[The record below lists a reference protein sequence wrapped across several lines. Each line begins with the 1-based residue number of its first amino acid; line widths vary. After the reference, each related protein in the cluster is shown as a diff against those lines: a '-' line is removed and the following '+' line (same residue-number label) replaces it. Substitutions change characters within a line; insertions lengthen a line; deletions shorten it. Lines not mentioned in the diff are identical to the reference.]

1 MTGRR
6 PGYTH
11 SSNRERVSKYVEELN
26 HPFAYF
32 KEMKEVP
39 TELRV
44 KITLVIT
51 TDIEMLIKPSDM
63 HSL

>member
-6 PGYTH
+6 SGYTH
-11 SSNRERVSKYVEELN
+11 SSNRERISKYMEGLY
-26 HPFAYF
+26 HPLAYF

-39 TELRV
+39 TELRE

-51 TDIEMLIKPSDM
+51 TDIEMLIMLSNM
-63 HSL
+63 SSL

>member
-6 PGYTH
+6 SGYTH
-11 SSNRERVSKYVEELN
+11 SSNRERVEELY
-26 HPFAYF
+26 HPLAYF

-51 TDIEMLIKPSDM
+51 TDIEMLIMPSNM